1 MVDQLTH
8 KGSVPI
14 HCQRIILQP
23 FKVSDAF
30 FMFRNWA
37 NDPDV
42 TRYMTWF
49 PHENMQVTES
59 VISSWV
65 SDYSKP
71 NFYQWAILL
80 RQIDEPIGSIGVVE
94 MDEDAKSCE
103 LGYCIGKPFWHQG
116 YTSEAVSHVIKFLFE
131 QVKFEKITAR
141 HDVRN
146 PNSGAVMMKCGMK
159 YVTTRINIGQTKE
172 GEPLS
177 CAYYEISREEY
188 LANQAKE
195 SR

>member
-116 YTSEAVSHVIKFLFE
+116 YTSEAVNYVIKFLFE

-195 SR
+195 PR

>member
-159 YVTTRINIGQTKE
+159 YVATRINIGQTKE

-195 SR
+195 PR

>member
-1 MVDQLTH
+1 MEH
-8 KGSVPI
+8 KGSI
-14 HCQRIILQP
+14 IIQGNRIVLQP

-37 NDPDV
+37 DDPDV

-65 SDYSKP
+65 SDYSKL

-80 RQIDEPIGSIGVVE
+80 KKIDEPIGSIGVVE

-116 YTSEAVSHVIKFLFE
+116 YTSEAVSQVIKFLFE

-188 LANQAKE
+188 LAKQAEDLK
-195 SR
+195 